1 MMAEHDSLD
10 VFNTRVDAQVRLMSA
25 WSDWNQAVM
34 EIYKQQL
41 QMCSEVIRVEQL
53 RDAIREFNAA
63 QRRVSKQI
71 SDLKRMQR
79 RISSLTRASLRLL
92 RGDIPEGYSAIVWR
106 SFEQLIGLASADTVI
121 LLDRIDYNGEPV
133 LCALADRP
141 DIGTDSVLREALRVV
156 FQVLADGAKK
166 DVAAIGD
173 ELAKANAD
181 LDELRK
187 TRWDQVK
194 AVGQP
199 RG

>member
-1 MMAEHDSLD
+1 
-10 VFNTRVDAQVRLMSA
+10 
-25 WSDWNQAVM
+25 
-34 EIYKQQL
+34 
-41 QMCSEVIRVEQL
+41 
-53 RDAIREFNAA
+53 
-63 QRRVSKQI
+63 
-71 SDLKRMQR
+71 MQR